1 MKPTP
6 EQEAA
11 AMAQWIKDGTVPEGY
26 MRAVLGD
33 PMQTVTPRPL
43 VRYLTKEEMREMPCP
58 FPPEPGYESSD
69 AV

>member
-11 AMAQWIKDGTVPEGY
+11 AMAQWIKDGTVPAGY

-33 PMQTVTPRPL
+33 PTQTVR
-43 VRYLTKEEMREMPCP
+43 VLTKDDMRKMPCP
-58 FPPEPGYESSD
+58 FPPEEGYESSD